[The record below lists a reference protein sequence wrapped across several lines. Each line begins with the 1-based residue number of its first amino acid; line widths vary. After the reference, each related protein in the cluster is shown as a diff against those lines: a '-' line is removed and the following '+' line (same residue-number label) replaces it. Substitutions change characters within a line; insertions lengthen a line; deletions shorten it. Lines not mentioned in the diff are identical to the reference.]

1 MSITPCVSV
10 MIFGEGIGLG
20 ETTST
25 ATGVGG
31 VICAGGEADR
41 AREVARR

>member
-1 MSITPCVSV
+1 MT
-10 MIFGEGIGLG
+10 FGEGIGLG
-20 ETTST
+20 ATTST

-31 VICAGGEADR
+31 AILEGGEADR